1 MIETGNTSIILIHDL
16 VDLRDRKQQE
26 LKFYNDQLGEL
37 KSRMYLIKKEIDLTS
52 EIITLIEREKLL
64 DLKNLL
70 K

>member
-26 LKFYNDQLGEL
+26 LKFYNDQLEEL
-37 KSRMYLIKKEIDLTS
+37 KSRMYLIKREIDLTS